1 MKLSRVYTDVTLLQW
16 GAKDTVHDVSF
27 IATSCNAPVERQE
40 AMVENNSQVEFAVRQ
55 FFRPYVLLFLSL
67 AVAFAGWSYGYKLS
81 QYLHT
86 SEVTRASLT
95 RAWPDQ
101 RNDSISVISHH
112 QLQPVKRIGLQLFAP
127 PALRIARR
135 SPDEVLVSVAA
146 VHEAFRFSSLLPFRA
161 PPIADPSLA

>member
-1 MKLSRVYTDVTLLQW
+1 M
-16 GAKDTVHDVSF
+16 HDVSF

-40 AMVENNSQVEFAVRQ
+40 PMVENKLHVEFAVRQ
-55 FFRPYVLLFLSL
+55 FFRPYVLLFLAL

-81 QYLHT
+81 QYLHQ

-101 RNDSISVISHH
+101 RNGSVSVISHY
-112 QLQPVKRIGLQLFAP
+112 QLQPVKQVGLNRFAT
-127 PALRIARR
+127 PALRTARR
-135 SPDEVLVSVAA
+135 SPDLVLVSVAP

-161 PPIADPSLA
+161 PPIANPSLA